1 MSFWFIYFQFYWF
14 PSLRKHWFNWA
25 CGGLAFGFSGVNY
38 TAMRLNW
45 PGLSL
50 LAVILVLGGEWAWVQ
65 YKQGLHYFPAFWAI
79 AILDYILSAFVNSV
93 STITT
98 LLLTSF
104 HFIQTT
110 WGITTILTFNSVFFA
125 MIAVGA
131 LGTQAPM
138 ENFIQSVMTRKTQY
152 RLLLFMIL
160 MLGVFLFFVYSLRV
174 LDRSV
179 MYLFFMMGMTGV
191 VMVSLTFS
199 IYLLIQTHLQQ
210 EHARLQTQQQTYH
223 AQYSAEMQRQ
233 AGVVRKFRHDYQNI
247 LLGFGGYLHAHDYA
261 GFKQYYID
269 VRSRWQTSDAADLTI
284 DDLSNMPQGI
294 VQYGLY
300 HDYLLAQRLGVNLF
314 IDIPKPLTATVA
326 VGRQVG
332 KILGRAL
339 PVTLQTVATIQPA
352 LVNLKITESV
362 QQTWVEIT
370 FPVPTNAR
378 IVQGNQV
385 EAGSFHLDFSTV
397 LKDLPS
403 AITIQLTT
411 KLHWARLLVTLPMT

>member
-14 PSLRKHWFNWA
+14 PSLRKHWFTWA
-25 CGGLAFGFSGVNY
+25 CGGLALGFTGFNY
-38 TAMRLNW
+38 TAMRLDW

-50 LAVILVLGGEWAWVQ
+50 LATVLVLGGEWTWVQ
-65 YKQGLHYFPAFWAI
+65 KKQGVHYFPAFWAI
-79 AILDYILSAFVNSV
+79 TILDYILSAFINSV
-93 STITT
+93 STTTT
-98 LLLTSF
+98 LLLTSY
-104 HFIQTT
+104 HFTLTT
-110 WGITTILTFNSVFFA
+110 WGITTILTFNSVFFT
-125 MIAVGA
+125 MIAVGL

-152 RLLLFMIL
+152 RLLLFMVL
-160 MLGVFLFFVYSLRV
+160 MLSVFLFFIYSLRV
-174 LDRSV
+174 IDRSV

-191 VMVSLTFS
+191 VMVSLAFS
-199 IYLLIQTHLQQ
+199 VYLLIQTHLQQ
-210 EHARLQTQQQTYH
+210 EHARLQAQQQTYH

-247 LLGFGGYLHAHDYA
+247 LLGFGGYLHDHDYA

-269 VRSRWQTSDAADLTI
+269 VRSKWQTSDAADLTI

-326 VGRQVG
+326 VGRRVG

-362 QQTWVEIT
+362 QQT
-370 FPVPTNAR
+370 
-378 IVQGNQV
+378 
-385 EAGSFHLDFSTV
+385 
-397 LKDLPS
+397 
-403 AITIQLTT
+403 
-411 KLHWARLLVTLPMT
+411 